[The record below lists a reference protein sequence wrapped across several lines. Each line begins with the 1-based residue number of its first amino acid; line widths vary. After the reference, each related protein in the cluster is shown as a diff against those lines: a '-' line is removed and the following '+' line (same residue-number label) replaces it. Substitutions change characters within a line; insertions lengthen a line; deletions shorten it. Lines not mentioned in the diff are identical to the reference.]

1 MELLLLSPPMF
12 PMAGFRRTN
21 IQGHTVVADPELVRI
36 LRRQSST
43 LLGRLF
49 REAQE
54 HGQSHVQLNEQRHN
68 IICHPD
74 RTFTI
79 VPVTETHGL
88 L

>member
-1 MELLLLSPPMF
+1 
-12 PMAGFRRTN
+12 MAGFRRTN
-21 IQGHTVVADPELVRI
+21 IQGHTVVADPELVKL
-36 LRRQSST
+36 LRRQSSI

-54 HGQSHVQLNEQRHN
+54 HGQSHVKLKEKRHS

-79 VPVTETHGL
+79 ASTPEQHGL